1 MAYLR
6 KEAGVHMAARKTHSP
21 HVTTP
26 TLLEHTPEGLLPA
39 DPPAPPAKQKNMFT
53 YSLIVVALFFVLANV
68 VVFLYLQWKTKALI
82 EEANRIPTP
91 TPTVTL
97 TPTATP
103 TPYPLPQGK
112 QSFQLNYSKT
122 ATGPRLKSVTVDS
135 FDPKIGAPQTY
146 TITASHSQ
154 PITSVSLILATDTK
168 TATYSMERISGSDT
182 DGTWETTITTDD
194 THFYQYYA
202 KFLIKSTIESF
213 EGGLTFRAY

>member
-6 KEAGVHMAARKTHSP
+6 KETGVHMAAKKSHSP
-21 HVTTP
+21 HATTP
-26 TLLEHTPEGLLPA
+26 THLEHTPDDSQSVDIPT
-39 DPPAPPAKQKNMFT
+39 PPVKREKTFM
-53 YSLIVVALFFVLANV
+53 YSLMVIALFFVLANV

-97 TPTATP
+97 TPTPTP

-112 QSFQLNYSKT
+112 QSFQLNYGKT
-122 ATGPRLKSVTVDS
+122 ATGPRLKSVTIDS

-146 TITASHSQ
+146 TITASYAQ